1 MAQYLLDTTTII
13 DHLRGD
19 RKVNFYLEEIGTRG
33 DIVGCCCINIT
44 ETYTGMKDK
53 EKEKTDKFIE
63 SLYYFGVTKEIA
75 KLAGKIKQKYV
86 KKGKTIATTDVIIAA
101 TAITYGLILITK
113 NVKHYPFSEL
123 VIEEI

>member
-19 RKVNFYLEEIGTRG
+19 KKVNFYLEEIGTRG

-53 EKEKTDKFIE
+53 EKEQTDKFIE
-63 SLYYFGVTKEIA
+63 SLYYFPVTKEIA
-75 KLAGKIKQKYV
+75 KLAGKLKQKYG
-86 KKGKTIATTDVIIAA
+86 KKGKTLATSDVIIAD
-101 TAITYGLILITK
+101 TAIAYGLILITK
-113 NVKHYPFSEL
+113 NKKHYPFSEL
-123 VIEEI
+123 EIKEI

>member
-19 RKVNFYLEEIGTRG
+19 KKVNFYLEEIGTRG

-75 KLAGKIKQKYV
+75 KLAGKLKQKYG
-86 KKGKTIATTDVIIAA
+86 KKGKTLATSDVIIAA
-101 TAITYGLILITK
+101 TAIAYGLILITK

-123 VIEEI
+123 EIKEI

>member
-63 SLYYFGVTKEIA
+63 SLYYFAVTKEIA
-75 KLAGKIKQKYV
+75 KLAGKLKQKYV
-86 KKGKTIATTDVIIAA
+86 KKGKTLATTDVIIAA
-101 TAITYGLILITK
+101 TAIAYGLILITK
-113 NVKHYPFSEL
+113 NVKHYPFTEL
-123 VIEEI
+123 VIKEI